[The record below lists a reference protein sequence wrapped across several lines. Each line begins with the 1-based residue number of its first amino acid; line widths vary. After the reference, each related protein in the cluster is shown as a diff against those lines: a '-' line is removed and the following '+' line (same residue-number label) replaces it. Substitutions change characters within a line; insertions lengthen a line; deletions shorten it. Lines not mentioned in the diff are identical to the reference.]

1 MTAPSHK
8 TFRFHLLAL
17 LIVAIWG
24 VTFVCTKVLI
34 GAGMAPAAIFF
45 CRFVLAYAGIWV
57 YTLIDITSSMVL
69 SSFSKVSSCMHSTF
83 FSIFRTTSASL

>member
-17 LIVAIWG
+17 LVVAIWG

-34 GAGMAPAAIFF
+34 GAGMAPAAIFV
-45 CRFVLAYAGIWV
+45 CRFMP
-57 YTLIDITSSMVL
+57 SSSAD
-69 SSFSKVSSCMHSTF
+69 SSWHTRESGPT
-83 FSIFRTTSASL
+83 R

>member
-17 LIVAIWG
+17 LVVAIWG

-34 GAGMAPAAIFF
+34 GAGMAPAAIFV
-45 CRFVLAYAGIWV
+45 CRFILAYAGIWAC
-57 YTLIDITSSMVL
+57 TSLKKVDSVL
-69 SSFSKVSSCMHSTF
+69 AFIFGIST
-83 FSIFRTTSASL
+83 AGQP

>member
-17 LIVAIWG
+17 LVVAIWG

-34 GAGMAPAAIFF
+34 GAGMAPAAIFSGPT
-45 CRFVLAYAGIWV
+45 R
-57 YTLIDITSSMVL
+57 
-69 SSFSKVSSCMHSTF
+69 
-83 FSIFRTTSASL
+83 